1 MTRRTVWNSTSSPL
15 ELIGTSL
22 DSPLQ
27 QTEPNVAPRT
37 HWHKAR
43 LSALSSRPPRGA
55 QWGPWVVIM
64 VHANGSA
71 RPDPSIRLVTRALS
85 TRKMVSTSCARCLPA
100 ERSRFIPVRGVCIQ
114 SSQEPHMSL
123 PGHMNHRC
131 SPGPQSRN
139 VVTGTPGVGDLAHE

>member
-1 MTRRTVWNSTSSPL
+1 
-15 ELIGTSL
+15 
-22 DSPLQ
+22 
-27 QTEPNVAPRT
+27 
-37 HWHKAR
+37 
-43 LSALSSRPPRGA
+43 
-55 QWGPWVVIM
+55 M
-64 VHANGSA
+64 VRANGSA

-85 TRKMVSTSCARCLPA
+85 TREMVSTSCARCPPA

-131 SPGPQSRN
+131 SPGPRSRN